1 MEDKEQGSTWQGTN
15 FILLLPANCSRTDIM
30 ICASNDSN
38 ISLTITSLM
47 SNPTLEQAKSD
58 FMFVF
63 VPTFSF
69 ITWIAAI
76 LLACLI
82 LVDKVN
88 LVFAISY

>member
-15 FILLLPANCSRTDIM
+15 FILLPANCSRTDIM
-30 ICASNDSN
+30 ICGSNDSN

-47 SNPTLEQAKSD
+47 SNPRFERAKSV
-58 FMFVF
+58 FMFVS
-63 VPTFSF
+63 VPSFSF
-69 ITWIAAI
+69 ITWISI

-82 LVDKVN
+82 HADRLN